1 MSDFFRTVMGRKFY
15 EADVPKLT
23 NALERI
29 ANQMDKANKLEEK
42 KMLLNEKL
50 AKLQMKEINE
60 NRSSK

>member
-15 EADVPKLT
+15 EADIPKLP

-29 ANQMDKANKLEEK
+29 ANQMEVANKLEEK

-60 NRSSK
+60 NRGSK

>member
-29 ANQMDKANKLEEK
+29 ANQMEIANKLEEK

-60 NRSSK
+60 NRGSK

>member
-1 MSDFFRTVMGRKFY
+1 MGRKFY
-15 EADVPKLT
+15 EADIPKLT

-29 ANQMDKANKLEEK
+29 ANQMEVANKLEEK

-60 NRSSK
+60 NRGSK

>member
-29 ANQMDKANKLEEK
+29 ANQMEIANKLEEK

>member
-15 EADVPKLT
+15 EADIPKLT

-29 ANQMDKANKLEEK
+29 ANQMEVANKLEEK

-60 NRSSK
+60 NRGSK

>member
-15 EADVPKLT
+15 EADIPKLT

-29 ANQMDKANKLEEK
+29 ANQMEVANKLEEK

>member
-15 EADVPKLT
+15 EADIPKLT
-23 NALERI
+23 NVLERI
-29 ANQMDKANKLEEK
+29 ANQMEVANKLEEK
-42 KMLLNEKL
+42 KMILNEKL

>member
-1 MSDFFRTVMGRKFY
+1 MSDFFRTAMGRKFY
-15 EADVPKLT
+15 EADIPKLT

-29 ANQMDKANKLEEK
+29 ANQMEVANKLEEK

>member
-15 EADVPKLT
+15 EGDVPKLT

-29 ANQMDKANKLEEK
+29 ANQMEIANKLEEK

-50 AKLQMKEINE
+50 VKLQMKEINE